1 MYQVLSLFK
10 SFLFWGSR
18 ILENKL
24 WFTTCISP
32 LNLRVSCP
40 VCTFISAL
48 FMLSG
53 PNTVDCL
60 NKFQLKVHFI
70 LIICIYS
77 QFFMLWL
84 PQGLANDKDCCH
96 NLLNSFSMKFFPT
109 WIKILQFFKIYI
121 FRSESYRTS
130 GDLILIGLE
139 SRLWISVV
147 LLAHLKFKCI

>member
-60 NKFQLKVHFI
+60 NKFQLKVHLL
-70 LIICIYS
+70 LIICIHS
-77 QFFMLWL
+77 QSFKLCF
-84 PQGLANDKDCCH
+84 PQGLTNGPGSIFGGIDSGLTSENRDPNPGRGLTSEKDKDAE
-96 NLLNSFSMKFFPT
+96 LP
-109 WIKILQFFKIYI
+109 
-121 FRSESYRTS
+121 
-130 GDLILIGLE
+130 D
-139 SRLWISVV
+139 
-147 LLAHLKFKCI
+147 